1 MERIAFDDHP
11 WFVVFNTNHGHQ
23 LSSSL
28 RFPNVYQTYSK
39 RQSITKLLR
48 NSDDVYLFRSL
59 YVRKTFEKRS
69 YNDLKTFL
77 KRNKT
82 QQKRNKN
89 DVITIVC
96 TGLQVNLVRR
106 AQHYTQHIHTLIC
119 TVHTYVSTG
128 LQ

>member
-69 YNDLKTFL
+69 ENDRKTFL
-77 KRNKT
+77 KRNKNAAKT
-82 QQKRNKN
+82 KQKRCHYDRLHRAYLNITIELNSSVPRKGTS
-89 DVITIVC
+89 DVII
-96 TGLQVNLVRR
+96 LLNE
-106 AQHYTQHIHTLIC
+106 
-119 TVHTYVSTG
+119 TVG
-128 LQ
+128 